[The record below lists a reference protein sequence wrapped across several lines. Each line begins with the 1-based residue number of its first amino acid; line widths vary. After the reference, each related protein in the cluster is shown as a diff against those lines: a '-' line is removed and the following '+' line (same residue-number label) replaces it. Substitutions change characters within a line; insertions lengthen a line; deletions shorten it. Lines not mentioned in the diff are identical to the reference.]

1 MHFFKCHNFF
11 KKLKNNKIDMTS
23 FLNLCVKNNIISLNV
38 KKYSKYWYEIDT
50 ISDYK
55 FAKKNLK

>member
-1 MHFFKCHNFF
+1 
-11 KKLKNNKIDMTS
+11 MTS

-50 ISDYK
+50 ISDYR